1 MFYCGLFEQFK
12 EWVSSCNK
20 EEEVQDAYETG
31 DISVFDEILE
41 QFEFFVQHEVKADDI
56 VSMVDDW
63 YELQPLTESVNTS
76 GIVDWNSFS
85 DLDIRK
91 GVDLMRK
98 INEHGYEAYIVGGC
112 VRDIVNGDK
121 DVHDIDIATNMPI
134 SELKRNFHTADNGG
148 EKHGTILVENDGT
161 MFEVTQFRTETGYSD
176 GRHPDQV
183 SWTNSFEADT
193 KRRDFT
199 INAMGID
206 ADGKVIDYNGGVN
219 DLQNKVLR
227 TVGNP
232 VERFTED
239 ALRIMRAMRFAARF
253 DMKIA
258 EETME
263 GIVACKDQLSN
274 IAVERIRAELVK
286 TAEYGYKQF
295 AIIVSLMND
304 TGCGEVIDPYDFVD
318 WNKATDLTEARA
330 LNPLFP
336 ELDKDV
342 IVSLA
347 LLFYGNDADKAMQ
360 YFRCSG
366 DQIRSIGFIYN
377 NLENYRRLEDL
388 DPINAIKIVN
398 NKDFDR
404 LREVNHA
411 IEGHDSE
418 SAQVIPVIE
427 MLINKALPR
436 FSDISAMMKEAGIKS
451 GPNYGII
458 QKKIQN
464 KICKM
469 YMDGIEP
476 TDDQIMEML
485 IEYSELN

>member
-1 MFYCGLFEQFK
+1 MFYRELFEEFK
-12 EWVSSCNK
+12 KWVTSSHM

-63 YELQPLTESVNTS
+63 CELQPLTESAES
-76 GIVDWNSFS
+76 SIDWNSFS
-85 DLDIRK
+85 DPDIQK

-98 INEHGYEAYIVGGC
+98 INDCGYEAYIVGGC

-134 SELKRNFHTADNGG
+134 SELKSKFHTADNGG

-176 GRHPDQV
+176 GRHPDKV
-183 SWTNSFEADT
+183 DWTNSFEADT

-206 ADGKVIDYNGGVN
+206 ADGKVIDYNGGMD
-219 DLQNKVLR
+219 DLRNKVLR
-227 TVGNP
+227 AVGNP

-253 DMKIA
+253 DMTIA

-274 IAVERIRAELVK
+274 IAVERIQAEMIK
-286 TAEYGYKQF
+286 TAEYGSKQF

-304 TGCGEVIDPYDFVD
+304 TGCGEVIDPYGFVD
-318 WNKATDLTEARA
+318 WGKATDLTEARA

-347 LLFYGNDADKAMQ
+347 LLFYGSDTNKAMS

-366 DQIRSIGFIYN
+366 DQTRSVGFIYD
-377 NLENYRRLEDL
+377 NLENYRHLEDL

-418 SAQVIPVIE
+418 SAKVIPVIE
-427 MLINKALPR
+427 MLIDKALPR
-436 FSDISAMMKEAGIKS
+436 FKDISAMMKKAGIKS
-451 GPNYGII
+451 GQNYGII

-485 IEYSELN
+485 IKYSELN